1 MNTILHHL
9 NPYVYSFYEESSQ
22 EHDQT
27 NQDYKHIFRN
37 FLRDGVPIWTS
48 IPASMGNGGVE
59 TEKCTKNCIING
71 LQWAHDL
78 GESAQNGFN
87 VLFKRIHKS
96 TILNPSLDYY
106 ITILYKKLLGEK
118 VFDTNLVFGSQKAQQ
133 SYFAHCTRDM
143 SGSFTVMGVNFAK
156 TKSKVLSKLQNRY
169 TGAEILEYIVTV
181 DEGQI
186 MLNGYPI
193 TVDSVI
199 QPSRRI
205 KRSNRPFSF
214 TLPPTSVG
222 FWTFPLASLKECM
235 QYTDFEDLLTSGS
248 TIVERRPLTTS
259 DVLLQ
264 QLIRESVTSLAPEHG
279 GQHRQRRHLVVKK
292 DSNHMHRNKRD
303 LTNAI
308 YNNELHSNRIEID
321 SGEELKRDYRKVPNN
336 EIHQRQKRTLL
347 ITRSRSKNGLDSGA
361 APRKGFHVPNAAE
374 TRLTKRGLFGKKN
387 RPKRQVNNALTKLF
401 EKFEFKK
408 PLGLSSVAPRL
419 FNLGPAAIPPVST
432 VHDVFKVT
440 SNENLFQS
448 SENIDLPHG
457 DVYFEV
463 EQGDDEFVAY
473 DEHGNPLVKPGD
485 FALDIPDDVRLQ
497 KAPQFVEYY
506 TDMNGRQLTNV
517 GIPVNGELWEADVYQ
532 KPPPPESADKM
543 ALRNDKQMANGQDP
557 KVTQKNIEFVIKEL
571 EPTWKKNQENLV
583 KAREN
588 MQNFYIRDNDRS
600 DPRNAKYY
608 ATKKGAVVDSDDDHY
623 YVRRQRRS
631 VSSSTNYGD
640 SGITDNVGAEVFDQ
654 NRHMNRSQTN
664 RLSLIGRITSILK
677 SIEKIDETNDY
688 ESVAKFSDDVRDLE
702 DFLAKRMPGLRLFR
716 QQHPDLQQ
724 MADTNEIKRKC
735 KIISLNLEQQCL
747 REDETFG
754 RTFGKR
760 EAKYFDEAK
769 SKKAMGQK
777 KFVSP
782 KDAKLPVNRSKRSVN
797 FWEIDAHPNAIPKE
811 FYSDTELG
819 STIYQPTIVYSDTYK
834 TDKADQNVKTTTEI
848 SHNQPLK
855 KPGGEHVYNVIPL
868 ASEHENGNKK
878 DAEVNPIEGKIFID
892 EDDTFD
898 YDSPRFMK
906 TFTRQVHG
914 LMDFVNRHV
923 ADWWHWMS

>member
-1 MNTILHHL
+1 M
-9 NPYVYSFYEESSQ
+9 
-22 EHDQT
+22 
-27 NQDYKHIFRN
+27 
-37 FLRDGVPIWTS
+37 PIWTS
-48 IPASMGNGGVE
+48 IPSSMGSGVS
-59 TEKCTKNCIING
+59 TEKCTKNCITNG

-87 VLFKRIHKS
+87 VLFKRIHKAS
-96 TILNPSLDYY
+96 ILNPSLDYY

-118 VFDTNLVFGSQKAQQ
+118 VFDTNLVFGSQPAQQ

-181 DEGQI
+181 DEGVV

-193 TVDSVI
+193 AIDSVI
-199 QPSRRI
+199 QPNRRI
-205 KRSNRPFSF
+205 KRSNRSFSF
-214 TLPPTSVG
+214 TLPPASVG

-235 QYTDFEDLLTSGS
+235 HYTDFEDLLTSGS
-248 TIVERRPLTTS
+248 SIVERRPLTTS
-259 DVLLQ
+259 DMLLQ
-264 QLIRESVTSLAPEHG
+264 QLIREAVTSLAPEH

-292 DSNHMHRNKRD
+292 DSKHMHRNKRD

-308 YNNELHSNRIEID
+308 YNNELYTNRIEID
-321 SGEELKRDYRKVPNN
+321 SGEELKRDYRKVSNN
-336 EIHQRQKRTLL
+336 EIHQRQKRTLR
-347 ITRSRSKNGLDSGA
+347 RSGSKNGLDSGDT
-361 APRKGFHVPNAAE
+361 PRRGFHVPNAAD

-401 EKFEFKK
+401 EKFDIKK
-408 PLGLSSVAPRL
+408 PLGLSSVAPLL

-440 SNENLFQS
+440 SNENLFES
-448 SENIDLPHG
+448 SENTDLPHG

-463 EQGDDEFVAY
+463 EQTDNDFAGY

-532 KPPPPESADKM
+532 KPPPPESVDKM
-543 ALRNDKQMANGQDP
+543 ALSNNQQMVNGQEA

-588 MQNFYIRDNDRS
+588 MQNFYVRDNDGSS
-600 DPRNAKYY
+600 DLRNAKYY
-608 ATKKGAVVDSDDDHY
+608 ANKGTIVDSDDDHY

-631 VSSSTNYGD
+631 VPSSTNYGD
-640 SGITDNVGAEVFDQ
+640 SSPIDNVGAEVFDQ

-664 RLSLIGRITSILK
+664 RLALIARISNILK

-702 DFLAKRMPGLRLFR
+702 DFLAKRMPRLRLFR
-716 QQHPDLQQ
+716 QQHPDPQLSLQQ
-724 MADTNEIKRKC
+724 IADTNEIKRKC
-735 KIISLNLEQQCL
+735 KIISMNLEQQCL
-747 REDETFG
+747 REDDTFG

-769 SKKAMGQK
+769 SKKAISQK
-777 KFVSP
+777 KLVSY
-782 KDAKLPVNRSKRSVN
+782 KDAKLPVNRSKRNVN
-797 FWEIDAHPNAIPKE
+797 PWETDVHPNAIPKE
-811 FYSDTELG
+811 FFSDTELG
-819 STIYQPTIVYSDTYK
+819 SSIYQPTIVYSAIHNS
-834 TDKADQNVKTTTEI
+834 DKDDEHVKTTTEI
-848 SHNQPLK
+848 SNDEPLK
-855 KPGGEHVYNVIPL
+855 KPDEEHIYHIVPL
-868 ASEHENGNKK
+868 SEQENGNKM
-878 DAEVNPIEGKIFID
+878 DSDINPTIFID
-892 EDDTFD
+892 EDDGTVID
-898 YDSPRFMK
+898 YDSPKFMK
-906 TFTRQVHG
+906 SLTRQVHG
-914 LMDFVNRHV
+914 LMQFVNRHV
-923 ADWWHWMS
+923 ADWWHWIS